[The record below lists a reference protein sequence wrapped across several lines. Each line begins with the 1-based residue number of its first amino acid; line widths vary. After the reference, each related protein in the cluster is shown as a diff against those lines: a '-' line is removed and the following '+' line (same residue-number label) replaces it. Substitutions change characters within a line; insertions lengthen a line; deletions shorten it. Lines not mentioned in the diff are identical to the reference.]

1 MKTRI
6 CANLLA
12 GISEPRIL
20 ANKLALISVFVVLFS
35 SFSLVYA
42 SITLRVVAVNPSEEI
57 NQSVPIKVYLP
68 LEVKPED
75 IIYKGDLEIAYDT
88 QQGSY
93 YMFGEY
99 DLKPL
104 EVLEKEVEIKDVWVI
119 EDSQIIALRKEAKE
133 TFIVFEKTAYAEKAA
148 MLAKNVEKKLKE
160 IEGVQKV
167 SIANPTQHISDY
179 RYCLTLLNS
188 ANSDLVVAKA
198 LLAEIGPK
206 GAAKLTWKIIIFI
219 IVFLGILG
227 LGFYVIWQRQAKIE
241 AEQKT

>member
-1 MKTRI
+1 MYKLKRLSI
-6 CANLLA
+6 VLC
-12 GISEPRIL
+12 GIFFL
-20 ANKLALISVFVVLFS
+20 MFFCFSVI
-35 SFSLVYA
+35 YA
-42 SITLRVVAVNPSEEI
+42 SITLRVIAVNPSEEI

-99 DLKPL
+99 DLKPQ
-104 EVLEKEVEIKDVWVI
+104 EVLEKEVELKDVWMI
-119 EDSQIIALRKEAKE
+119 EDTQIIALRKEAKE
-133 TFIVFEKTAYAEKAA
+133 TFSVFEKTIYADKAA
-148 MLAKNVEKKLKE
+148 TLAKNVEKKLKE
-160 IEGVQKV
+160 IEDMQKV
-167 SIANPTQHISDY
+167 SVVNPAQHISDY

-188 ANSDLVVAKA
+188 AKSDIVVAKT
-198 LLAEIGPK
+198 LLAEIEPK

-227 LGFYVIWQRQAKIE
+227 IGFYVIWQRQAKLE
-241 AEQKT
+241 TEQKA